1 MRMRMMKWIIV
12 LGLVLL
18 LCGQV
23 NAAEKL
29 SWNFTMFPLKVKFG
43 ESGSLWVFWLQEAR
57 ENGAWVYS
65 GFEIGDCIV
74 GFGEKTFPADRST
87 DDFRKWILEN
97 IRQGVKDGTLTIN
110 LIKPEGSGSFPWED
124 KNALNRYKWSQKT
137 SKDLK
142 FFRAETEVIGSPA
155 TVASTAKAVN
165 AIIYTTVWCKYC
177 KQAKALLTSLGVN
190 LIEYDIEKDRS
201 KKVEMLKKTGGK
213 DGVPVIDIEGV
224 VIQGYNP
231 NYIKKVV
238 ESKRSSS

>member
-1 MRMRMMKWIIV
+1 MRMKMMKLIIA
-12 LGLVLL
+12 LGLVFV

-23 NAAEKL
+23 YAVEKL
-29 SWNFTMFPLKVKFG
+29 SWNFTMFPLKAKFG
-43 ESGSLWVFWLQEAR
+43 ESDSLWVFWLKEVR
-57 ENGAWVYS
+57 DNSAWVYS

-74 GFGEKTFPADRST
+74 GFGEKTFPADRSS

-97 IRQGVKDGTLTIN
+97 IRQGGKDGTLTIN
-110 LIKPEGSGSFPWED
+110 LIKPEGLGSFPWED
-124 KNALNRYKWSQKT
+124 KNALGRYKWSQKT

-142 FFRAETEVIGSPA
+142 YFRAETEATGNPA
-155 TVASTAKAVN
+155 TSASTAKAVN
-165 AIIYTTVWCKYC
+165 AIIYTTVWCKFC
-177 KQAKALLTSLGVN
+177 KQAKELLASLGVN

-201 KKVEMLKKTGGK
+201 KKADMLKKTGGK

-238 ESKRSSS
+238 ESKRGS